1 MGCISGATSG
11 ARRSPS
17 CANVPAEQQEPAEV
31 NMSRKQPQV
40 AILMGSDSDLPI
52 MKEAASVLKEF
63 GVPHEIEIVSAHRS
77 PERAAE
83 IARGAADRGL
93 KVLIAGAGMANHLA
107 GAMAAHTH
115 LPVVGV
121 PLASPPLNGLDA
133 LLSTVQ
139 MPPGV
144 PVATVAVGRAGARNA
159 GLLAVQIL
167 ALSDTALSE
176 RLVGYKKD
184 LARQVAE
191 RNRAAQQELSREG

>member
-1 MGCISGATSG
+1 
-11 ARRSPS
+11 
-17 CANVPAEQQEPAEV
+17 
-31 NMSRKQPQV
+31 MSRKQPQV
-40 AILMGSDSDLPI
+40 AILMGSDSDLPV

-63 GVPHEIEIVSAHRS
+63 DVAHEIEIVSAHRS

-83 IARGAADRGL
+83 IARGAAGRGL

-107 GAMAAHTH
+107 GTMAAHTH
-115 LPVVGV
+115 LPVIGV
-121 PLASPPLNGLDA
+121 PLATPPLNGLDA

-144 PVATVAVGRAGARNA
+144 PVATVAVGQVGARNA

-167 ALSDTALSE
+167 ALSDLALGE

-184 LARQVAE
+184 LARKVAE